1 MSTRPDSGGTPVPT
15 LPGDYPADYAAVTR
29 ALHDDGP
36 NPVTALEAAAALDV
50 LEAARRSARD
60 SVAVAL

>member
-1 MSTRPDSGGTPVPT
+1 M
-15 LPGDYPADYAAVTR
+15 TR
-29 ALHDDGP
+29 ALNDDGP

-60 SVAVAL
+60 SVAVTL